1 MRNLFFMLALANVL
15 FFGWQ
20 YAVRDRTEPGVEV
33 VPQSSLKDNVALVQT
48 ADETASAEED
58 IATLDTEPAPPPKAL
73 AAAVGPR
80 CLTVGP
86 FTKVGEAN
94 AAMATLQDNGTTV
107 SQRATQGTE
116 LVGHWVYVDN
126 IPTRQAARALV
137 DKLRAGGIKDASL
150 YAGKRGE
157 DLISL
162 GIFRSLSGAERIELQ
177 AESMG
182 IEANMTKKNRDTTV
196 FYLDVRLSEGEDSGD
211 FADSYGEERVF
222 LGAAATCPGNA

>member
-33 VPQSSLKDNVALVQT
+33 VPTSSLKDNVELVQT
-48 ADETASAEED
+48 AEATAPAEEN
-58 IATLDTEPAPPPKAL
+58 IATLDTEPAPPPKTL

-86 FTKVGEAN
+86 FTKVAEAN
-94 AAMATLQDNGTTV
+94 AALAALKAGGSNV
-107 SQRATQGTE
+107 AQRATQGTE

-126 IPTRQAARALV
+126 IPTRQAARSLV
-137 DKLRAGGIKDASL
+137 AKLREGGIKDASL

-177 AESMG
+177 SESMG
-182 IEANMTKKNRDTTV
+182 IEANMTKKTRNTTV
-196 FYLDVRLSEGEDSGD
+196 FYLDVRLSEGQDSGD

-222 LGAAATCPGNA
+222 LGDAATCPGSA